1 MKPPGDKEI
10 DDTSVYIRTSLT
22 LTPQISKMGWGPT
35 AQDLLQTDKTKS
47 TLYAVSHKDN
57 SVKGVTQV
65 KGRAVSAARPF
76 RCTCGL

>member
-35 AQDLLQTDKTKS
+35 AQDLPQTDKTKS
-47 TLYAVSHKDN
+47 TLWGAFCCNFRKQVVDHK
-57 SVKGVTQV
+57 
-65 KGRAVSAARPF
+65 
-76 RCTCGL
+76 GLPLIP